1 MSFCSCQT
9 ATGMLLFVICP
20 LILFILWDIW
30 RRHKLDK
37 EEAARTALL
46 EAELE
51 ALKAERSR
59 ADSEKK

>member
-1 MSFCSCQT
+1 MSFCSCRRPRN
-9 ATGMLLFVICP
+9 ASFVICP

>member
-1 MSFCSCQT
+1 M
-9 ATGMLLFVICP
+9 ICP